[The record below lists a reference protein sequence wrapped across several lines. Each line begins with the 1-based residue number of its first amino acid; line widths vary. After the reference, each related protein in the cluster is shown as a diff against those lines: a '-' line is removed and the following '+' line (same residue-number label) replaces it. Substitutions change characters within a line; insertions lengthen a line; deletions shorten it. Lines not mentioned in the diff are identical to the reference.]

1 MWQEAAWGE
10 IDSYEWWYQQH
21 YNLPPTDP
29 RLLSAT
35 ALEVKLEY
43 FKYKLS
49 EEVTKAVKD
58 GKPYGTLD
66 EVLAGSEEGFEEQLR
81 QFDERLAAEA
91 AAKERE
97 QEAALLLT
105 AQEDTEPVISFKGT
119 PRA

>member
-35 ALEVKLEY
+35 AQEVKLEY

-49 EEVTKAVKD
+49 EDIAKAVKD

-66 EVLAGSEEGFEEQLR
+66 EVLAGSDTGFEEQLR
-81 QFDERLAAEA
+81 QFDERLEAEA
-91 AAKERE
+91 MAKERE
-97 QEAALLLT
+97 REAALLVA
-105 AQEDTEPVISFKGT
+105 AQDNTEEVISFKGT
-119 PRA
+119 PRG